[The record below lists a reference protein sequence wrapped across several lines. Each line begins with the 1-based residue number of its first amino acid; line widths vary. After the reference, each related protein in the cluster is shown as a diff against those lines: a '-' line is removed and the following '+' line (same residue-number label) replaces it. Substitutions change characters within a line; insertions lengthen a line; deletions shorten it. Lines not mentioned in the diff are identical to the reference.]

1 MYRVYDTAITG
12 MIQTEMI
19 SSLMDL
25 MYSEVTFLKQRVIR
39 KIFASVQKIYELI
52 PQQKNR

>member
-1 MYRVYDTAITG
+1 MYRVSDTAITG

-52 PQQKNR
+52 PPQKNR